1 MKAII
6 VKPFSIFL
14 NEQQRQLGSGPLLLD
29 FSGRI
34 HNSLR
39 YFCKAMTKLCKT
51 FGNKE
56 QTICYLSSKF
66 QTFRLHLSFSE
77 HNI

>member
-14 NEQQRQLGSGPLLLD
+14 NEQQSWEVILSCWIFQGEFTFLSD
-29 FSGRI
+29 I
-34 HNSLR
+34 
-39 YFCKAMTKLCKT
+39 FCKAMTKLCKT

-66 QTFRLHLSFSE
+66 QIFRLHLSFSE

>member
-1 MKAII
+1 MKAIT

-14 NEQQRQLGSGPLLLD
+14 NEQQRQLGSGLLLLD

-34 HNSLR
+34 HISLR

-51 FGNKE
+51 FGDNKLFA
-56 QTICYLSSKF
+56 ISAVNSKS
-66 QTFRLHLSFSE
+66 LGC
-77 HNI
+77 I